1 MAIRTICGVFR
12 RLPLVLAGV
21 FVVALIVASAVLFVW
36 PEQDSPR
43 RANAV
48 IVLAGSK
55 KARLNKALGLM
66 RQGIAPVLVISDGW
80 DPSWPQANRLCAG
93 HAPFRVIC
101 FHANPYSTR
110 GESETVARI
119 ASARHWRS
127 LVVVTSTYHVR
138 RAKLLFERCFH
149 GRVQAVGAHYGATEL
164 PTLLPSE
171 WAKLVYALTVAR
183 DC

>member
-1 MAIRTICGVFR
+1 VFR
-12 RLPLVLAGV
+12 RLTFVLAGV

-36 PEQDSPR
+36 PRQDSPR
-43 RANAV
+43 AANAV
-48 IVLAGSK
+48 VVLAGSK
-55 KARLNKALGLM
+55 KPRLNKALGLM
-66 RQGIAPVLVISDGW
+66 RRRVAPVLVISDGW

-93 HAPFRVIC
+93 HAAFRVIC
-101 FHANPYSTR
+101 FHASPYSTR
-110 GESETVARI
+110 GESEMVARI
-119 ASARHWRS
+119 AAARHWRS

-149 GRVQAVGAHYGATEL
+149 GRVQAVGAQYGLSEL
-164 PTLLPSE
+164 PALLPSE